1 LPQRGNILDF
11 EEEIKTRNEL
21 EDWLSKT
28 EMREDSTEFRAFSP
42 AAESVEDGQILPEAN
57 LEIWRLVKNTH
68 LAGQY
73 RKYERLL
80 LSFVSVN
87 GWCQFQEAYASGRVE
102 TGLFIGESEETAL
115 ALSYFDEVAKQ
126 HGVLNFKFL
135 KATRLPP
142 VECMNQ
148 PHLGRDVFVI
158 LHSDRLL
165 SAIEISSLFVTGGHD
180 LVWRILGDG
189 EESADRVEMNSG
201 HFLQF
206 RNLLQSDQYGMMA
219 DCKQGEAGVVLHFL
233 IWSQENIG
241 AFRQAI
247 ADILVKLDVK
257 EVRCGNCV
265 LTSEQYIRVIKE
277 GARCLSEIFP
287 ANETR

>member
-1 LPQRGNILDF
+1 MDF
-11 EEEIKTRNEL
+11 EEEIKTRDEL
-21 EDWLSKT
+21 TEWLSKT

-42 AAESVEDGQILPEAN
+42 VADSVEDGQILPEAS
-57 LEIWRLVKNTH
+57 LEIWRLVKNAH

-80 LSFVSVN
+80 LSFVSVF
-87 GWCQFQEAYASGRVE
+87 GWCLFQEAYESGRVE
-102 TGLFIGESEETAL
+102 AGLFIDESEETEL

-126 HGVLNFKFL
+126 HGVLNFQAL
-135 KATRLPP
+135 KVTGLPP

-148 PHLGRDVFVI
+148 PQLGRDVFVI
-158 LHSDRLL
+158 LHGDRLL
-165 SAIEISSLFVTGGHD
+165 SAIEISSLFVVAGYD
-180 LVWRILGDG
+180 LVWRVLGDG
-189 EESADRVEMNSG
+189 EKSADGVEMNSG

-206 RNLLQSDQYGMMA
+206 RNLLQSDQYGMMT

-233 IWSQENIG
+233 IWSQESMG

-265 LTSEQYIRVIKE
+265 LTSEQYVRVVKE
-277 GARCLSEIFP
+277 GARGLSEIFP